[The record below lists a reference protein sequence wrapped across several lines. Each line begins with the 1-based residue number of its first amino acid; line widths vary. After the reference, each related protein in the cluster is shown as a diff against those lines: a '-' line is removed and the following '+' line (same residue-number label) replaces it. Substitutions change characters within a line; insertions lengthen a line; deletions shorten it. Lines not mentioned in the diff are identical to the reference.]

1 MSKFLTIH
9 PIALFVKKSNT
20 TKGYCPTITKC
31 ADNIVSILKGILS
44 MKVISSLSWWA
55 VGAFCSASVWAQS
68 IVVSQ
73 VGPFTGLPSPDA
85 QEVHDGATAYFA
97 EVNSKGG
104 VGGRKI
110 EFLKFDDQ
118 FKGDEFI
125 KQLEAAA
132 AKKSIA
138 LITPIGSAALQN
150 ALKADAFSKYDF
162 AVVNAIPGADIFRNP
177 GHPRLFHIR
186 ASDGQQITSIIR
198 NARTIG
204 ITSMGILHQDL
215 PIGTAG
221 LAKAQEIAAA
231 QGLKVTG
238 VQSKHDDASLA
249 VAAPKIAALSAQ
261 SVLVIGSPKFMADAL
276 GQLRKAG
283 VSAQAFALSY
293 MPTGLAYKII
303 GATGA
308 RGVGIAQT
316 YPNPLS
322 ATIPVA
328 RDMRNA
334 MAKHVPKVTNFTAFH
349 LEGYISA
356 RILVEGLK
364 KAGGNPTAEKLTT
377 ALRTMGPQDLGG
389 FVVDFSKGN
398 SGSNFVDLAVIDSA
412 GKLRY

>member
-1 MSKFLTIH
+1 
-9 PIALFVKKSNT
+9 
-20 TKGYCPTITKC
+20 
-31 ADNIVSILKGILS
+31 
-44 MKVISSLSWWA
+44 MKTVFSLSLWTT
-55 VGAFCSASVWAQS
+55 GLLLSAQVWAQN

-97 EVNSKGG
+97 EVNAKGG

-118 FKGDEFI
+118 FKGDVFI
-125 KQLEAAA
+125 TKLEEAA

-150 ALKADAFSKYDF
+150 ALKVDAFSKHDMVF
-162 AVVNAIPGADIFRNP
+162 VNAIPGADIFRNP

-186 ASDGQQITSIIR
+186 ASDGQQITSIVR

-221 LAKAQEIAAA
+221 LAKAQEIGGA
-231 QGLKVTG
+231 QGMKVTG

-249 VAAPKIAALSAQ
+249 VAAPKVAALGAQ

-276 GQLRKAG
+276 GQLRKLG
-283 VSAQAFALSY
+283 VSSQAFALSY

-303 GATGA
+303 GAEGA

-316 YPNPLS
+316 YPNPMS

-328 RDMRNA
+328 RDMRA
-334 MAKHVPKVTNFTAFH
+334 AIAKHVPKVTNFTAFH

-356 RILVEGLK
+356 RIMVEGLRK
-364 KAGGNPTAEKLTT
+364 TGSNPTAEKLTA
-377 ALRTMGPQDLGG
+377 ALKNMGPQDLGG
-389 FVVDFSKGN
+389 FMVDFSKGN